1 VALQLVG
8 VLSAIGI
15 VSAFAALQFDLVGPH
30 DLRYL
35 AANLVCAGGL
45 ATVAVLNSQYG
56 FIISNGFWTLVAA
69 VSIVR
74 VARSR
79 RAQARRRGS
88 GQ

>member
-1 VALQLVG
+1 MAVQLVG

-15 VSAFAALQFDLVGPH
+15 VSAFAALQFELVGRH

-45 ATVAVLNSQYG
+45 TTVAVLNGQYG
-56 FIISNGFWTLVAA
+56 FIISNGFWSLVAA

-79 RAQARRRGS
+79 RG
-88 GQ
+88 